1 MSGKLCEVEIAQTQG
16 RRWHLWLLNPSGN
29 RASVEPFEQF
39 QDADVLA
46 EFVAKYA
53 GREAESAPSPKS
65 VDGGVEL
72 ESSPKK
78 NDKTKE

>member
-46 EFVAKYA
+46 AWTRGYETARLRMQ
-53 GREAESAPSPKS
+53 GRPQAAQGPRQRRGPRRRRQ
-65 VDGGVEL
+65 
-72 ESSPKK
+72 
-78 NDKTKE
+78 